1 MRISKLLSIYG
12 VVSSIVLLALFYWVV
27 LPFAFASDSQR
38 VGYPWDWSHE
48 HLVFSQTSDPRVSKI
63 IEQDARLGHQRLKR
77 LPQSQQGITNARG
90 PGSLSALLEILK
102 ARGVTSSGRNRS
114 GKLEGQATAPSLL
127 RAFQLGIV
135 ILVASAIIVL
145 SRPRRWRPVLLTSLV
160 SICFLAITSCSQLPG
175 SSSIAQDPGSQNP
188 LGQDPSAQ
196 GPSPQESPA
205 IPGDWSAA
213 LGVTN
218 FAAINS
224 ATAAPIYPAKY
235 TFDPNAAPSCTTDYV
250 VFATGAAGTNT
261 GLSRVP
267 SIAAFNELYTS
278 QAGGTPAGFCGTTG
292 PSVAWAYLNVTCATS
307 TSAST
312 DPISSSPVLSLDGKK
327 VAWVTST
334 GKVQILTIGTVGT
347 NGSSATN
354 PVCIQNAPSGVAT
367 SPNNAVLN
375 SVTLANAA
383 HNPVSGVSLSSVFVD
398 YNSDSAYVGDNDGYL
413 HKITPFFTAGGALQ
427 EVTTPSWQSRHAYLV
442 GSIIVDSNG
451 FIEQA
456 TAAVFPFSSGATA
469 PTWNQTWGGTTTD
482 DRVTW
487 TNKGSGGGWPVYVTG
502 VSTHLD
508 TAPLSAPVFDF
519 VSKNIFVGDQNGSLY
534 YVLDPGASSAVG
546 SCANGAVL
554 RPCVGT
560 PGTTTG
566 TTAAAGSQT
575 HCAAAATCLV
585 MSNQQGFVDPVI
597 VDSSDNLVITQFSN
611 ADGTNAKV
619 EQTNASLSAFH
630 SATLAGQAAR
640 AYHIGSFDNTYFN
653 SSPASGFYYLCGP
666 SANGKETDLYRV
678 GFTNTAG
685 TIALGS
691 TNGTPLKL
699 TNNNKAANCSP
710 LTEVFNTV
718 TSTDW
723 LFLSVDAFGVT
734 GTCNRGSCVMSFV
747 LGSSMV
753 SAINASYASALL
765 DFGGTGGFIVDNV
778 VSTVTFPQASSIY
791 FAPIAN
797 NLTCGDGAIISGC
810 GFKLTQSG
818 LQ

>member
-1 MRISKLLSIYG
+1 MSTSKLLSIYG
-12 VVSSIVLLALFYWVV
+12 VVSSLALLALFCWVV
-27 LPFAFASDSQR
+27 LPFAFASEPQR
-38 VGYPWDWSHE
+38 AGYPWDWSHD
-48 HLVFSQTSDPRVSKI
+48 HLVFSQTNNPQVLKI
-63 IEQDARLGHQRLKR
+63 IQQDARLGHQRLRRQPK
-77 LPQSQQGITNARG
+77 SQQGVTNAG
-90 PGSLSALLEILK
+90 GLGSLAALLEVLK
-102 ARGVTSSGRNRS
+102 ARGIAASGRNSS
-114 GKLEGQATAPSLL
+114 GGSPDLL
-127 RAFQLGIV
+127 RALQVVILILGIWAV
-135 ILVASAIIVL
+135 IVL
-145 SRPRRWRPVLLTSLV
+145 LRPRRWRPALLTALV
-160 SICFLAITSCSQLPG
+160 SICFLAITSCGQLTSGGSAAQNLAVQNTPG
-175 SSSIAQDPGSQNP
+175 LDPAP
-188 LGQDPSAQ
+188 A
-196 GPSPQESPA
+196 PSPQDSPS

-213 LGVTN
+213 LGLTN
-218 FAAINS
+218 FAAVNS
-224 ATAAPIYPAKY
+224 ATSAPIYPAKY
-235 TFDPNAAPSCTTDYV
+235 SFDPTAAPSCANDFV

-267 SIAAFNELYTS
+267 SIAAFNQLYTS
-278 QAGGTPAGFCGTTG
+278 QAGGTPAGYCGTNG

-312 DPISSSPVLSLDGKK
+312 DPIASSPVLSLDGKK

-334 GKVQILTIGTVGT
+334 GKVQILTIGTVGS
-347 NGSSATN
+347 NGSSVTN
-354 PVCIQNAPSGVAT
+354 PVCIQNAPGGVAT

-375 SVTLANAA
+375 SVTLDNAV
-383 HNPVSGVSLSSVFVD
+383 HKPTTGVGLSSIFVD

-427 EVTTPSWQSRHAYLV
+427 EVTTPSWQTRHAYVV

-456 TAAVFPFSSGATA
+456 TAAVFPFLSGATQ
-469 PTWNQTWGGTTTD
+469 PVWNQTWGGTTTD

-508 TAPLSAPVFDF
+508 SAKLSGPVFDF
-519 VSKNIFVGDQNGSLY
+519 VSKNILVGDQNGSLY

-554 RPCVGT
+554 HPCVGT
-560 PGTTTG
+560 SGTTTG
-566 TTAAAGSQT
+566 TTAAAGSQA

-597 VDSSDNLVITQFSN
+597 VDSSDNLVIAQFSN

-619 EQTNASLSAFH
+619 EQTNASLSVFH
-630 SATLAGQAAR
+630 SATLAGQATR
-640 AYHIGSFDNTYFN
+640 ANHTGTFDNTYFN
-653 SSPASGFYYLCGP
+653 SSPASGFYYVCGP
-666 SANGKETDLYRV
+666 SSNGKETHLYRV
-678 GFTNTAG
+678 GFTNIAG

-691 TNGTPLKL
+691 TNGTPLPL
-699 TNNNKAANCSP
+699 TNINKAANCSP
-710 LTEVFNTV
+710 LTEIYNTP

-723 LFLSVDAFGVT
+723 LFLSVDTNGVT
-734 GTCNRGSCVMSFV
+734 GTCNRGSCIMSFV

-753 SAINASYASALL
+753 NAINASYVSASQ
-765 DFGGTGGFIVDNV
+765 DFGGTGGLIVDNV
-778 VSTVTFPQASSIY
+778 VSTVTFPQASSLY

-797 NLTCGDGAIISGC
+797 NLTCGDGATNSSC
-810 GFKLTQSG
+810 GIKLTQSG